1 MLNQLNSSM
10 QVKAN
15 LQMLFQIIFL
25 EISMRFKQ
33 LFFTLTVVIGF
44 NALLGFQAAAQS
56 NTHNFPNRPVTL
68 VVPFTSGS
76 GSDTIARIMGPK
88 LSEKWKQPVIVDNR
102 AGASGNLGTD
112 KVAKA
117 APDGYTLLMAIDTMT
132 MTPAI
137 YKNLPYDPINDLA
150 PITRLAVST
159 YAMAVNNDVPAKDL
173 NSLLAYLKSKPGQ
186 LNYASPGNGTPH
198 HLNMEY
204 LKSLR
209 GLDVVHVPY
218 KGLTGA
224 QTDLIGGQVQLMFAT
239 FNSLLPL
246 AKAKKLKMLSVTGA
260 KRSELMPDVP
270 TFTEQ
275 GLPEMENMYPWY
287 AVLSPSNTPKDIQDK
302 IFKDF
307 SDVIQMDDVKK
318 QLADSGIFVRL
329 STSDQLRDI
338 IKTDID
344 RWKKLVQ
351 QANIPLN

>member
-1 MLNQLNSSM
+1 
-10 QVKAN
+10 
-15 LQMLFQIIFL
+15 
-25 EISMRFKQ
+25 
-33 LFFTLTVVIGF
+33 
-44 NALLGFQAAAQS
+44 
-56 NTHNFPNRPVTL
+56 
-68 VVPFTSGS
+68 
-76 GSDTIARIMGPK
+76 
-88 LSEKWKQPVIVDNR
+88 
-102 AGASGNLGTD
+102 
-112 KVAKA
+112 
-117 APDGYTLLMAIDTMT
+117 
-132 MTPAI
+132 
-137 YKNLPYDPINDLA
+137 
-150 PITRLAVST
+150 
-159 YAMAVNNDVPAKDL
+159 
-173 NSLLAYLKSKPGQ
+173 
-186 LNYASPGNGTPH
+186 
-198 HLNMEY
+198 MEY

-246 AKAKKLKMLSVTGA
+246 AKAKKLKMLAVTGA